1 MRAALHSLSPA
12 RRSTGPGALDPLETA
27 PASLEPVVTAAAARA
42 LRLPLEAV
50 GLDVPF
56 ARLGLDSLGCLELA
70 GELELALGIAVP
82 ADAVAEHST
91 VRSLCATLGGSSG
104 GDVLDRMRADAV
116 LAPEIQ
122 PRASRGPQSLI
133 EARHVLL
140 TGATGFLGSAILDVL
155 LERSSAH
162 VTCLVR
168 DSGVRSVPAGRPR
181 VTVVRGDLSQPAAG
195 LDPDVWQALIGD
207 VDAIVH
213 AGASINWI
221 AGYDALRDVNVLAT
235 RELLRLACDAGASFH
250 FVSSVSVCYSTAGP
264 RAVDER
270 HHALD
275 TIDGLHFGYAQ
286 SKAVAEA
293 LVREAGG
300 RGLRTRIHR
309 PALISGDSRTGRFNR
324 DDMLSRMIAGCVR
337 MGTAPDLD
345 WRLDALPVDAVANAI
360 VALSSVPGLD
370 TSHLVHPRPRH
381 WRECMLW
388 MRLYGYDVTLV
399 PYRDWTD
406 RLRDATSDA
415 DHPLRPLRSFFLD
428 EATDGLTMPELH
440 EQDRAPALDARRTLA
455 AVAEAGVDV
464 PALDAGLMDRYFAA
478 FVQSSMLPA
487 PKRSRAR
494 RGGGIDTAALGAVP
508 FATGHSIISELTA
521 WQSGGA
527 CGLFRV
533 PGPDARPLVLKIP
546 ARAADVHA
554 VGEALAGICG
564 ERLGA
569 AYREFGARLG
579 TAEGAAREIALYRDG
594 DPVLRAHTPHVVSTH
609 ADPDAQAWSVVL
621 EDLRGAPLLDAVDRS
636 DAWMTSHV
644 ETAVNGIAAIHG
656 AWHSRVDELQQRPW
670 MAAARTTATMI
681 DMTPLW
687 LALANHAAPLFARA
701 VGLSLPSMQHALIE
715 RIAEWRPLLED
726 APQTL
731 IHNDFNPRNVCLRRV
746 EPAADRRP
754 DPGADRPAN
763 KPRPDPES
771 VAPRFRL
778 CAFDWELAA
787 IGTPVRDLAEF
798 LCFVSPADVDRPWV
812 ERLIV
817 LHATRFA
824 AAAGVTVN
832 RDAWHAAFGA
842 ALAEILVDRLS
853 IYAMVHRVRPQA
865 FLPRVLRTWAALH
878 SLFPVR

>member
-1 MRAALHSLSPA
+1 MDAASF
-12 RRSTGPGALDPLETA
+12 GPLVVSGAT
-27 PASLEPVVTAAAARA
+27 LEPLVAAAAARA
-42 LRLPLEAV
+42 LRMRPDAV
-50 GLDVPF
+50 GPDVPF

-82 ADAVAEHST
+82 PDAVSEQST

-104 GDVLDRMRADAV
+104 GDAVDRMGADAV
-116 LAPEIQ
+116 LAAEIQ
-122 PRASRGPQSLI
+122 PRAPRGPRSLI

-168 DSGVRSVPAGRPR
+168 EGGVFGVRSVSAGRPR
-181 VTVVRGDLSQPAAG
+181 VTVVRGDLARPAAG
-195 LDPDVWQALIGD
+195 LDADAWQSLAGD

-235 RELLRLACDAGASFH
+235 RELLRLACEAGASFH

-270 HHALD
+270 HDALD
-275 TIDGLHFGYAQ
+275 TIGGLHFGYAQ

-293 LVREAGG
+293 LVRDAGR

-360 VALSSVPGLD
+360 VALSSGSD
-370 TSHLVHPRPRH
+370 QDASHLVHPRPRH
-381 WRECMLW
+381 WRECVLW

-428 EATDGLTMPELH
+428 EAADGLTIPELH
-440 EQDRAPALDARRTLA
+440 EQDRAPALDARRTSA
-455 AVAEAGVDV
+455 AIAEAGVDI

-478 FVQSSMLPA
+478 FESSMLPA
-487 PKRSRAR
+487 PKRRRAR

-508 FATGHSIISELTA
+508 FAADHSIISELTA

-533 PGPDARPLVLKIP
+533 PGPDGRPLVLKIP

-564 ERLGA
+564 ERLGV

-594 DPVLRAHTPHVVSTH
+594 DPVLRAHTPRVVSTH
-609 ADPDAQAWSVVL
+609 ADPDAESWSVIL
-621 EDLRGAPLLDAVDRS
+621 EDLRGAFLLDAVDRS
-636 DAWMTSHV
+636 DPWTTGHV
-644 ETAVNGIAAIHG
+644 ETAVDGIAAIHG
-656 AWHSRVDELQQRPW
+656 AWHSRVDELQRRPW
-670 MAAARTTATMI
+670 MAPARTTATMI
-681 DMTPLW
+681 EMTPLW
-687 LALANHAAPLFARA
+687 LALANHAGPLFARA
-701 VGLSLPSMQHALIE
+701 AGPSLPGMQLALIE
-715 RIAEWRPLLED
+715 RMAEWRPLLDD

-746 EPAADRRP
+746 EAGADRRPAPRTERPASKRRP
-754 DPGADRPAN
+754 DPGSGAGSD
-763 KPRPDPES
+763 KPRL
-771 VAPRFRL
+771 RL
-778 CAFDWELAA
+778 CAFDWELAS

-798 LCFVSPADVDRPWV
+798 LCFVSPADVDRPSV
-812 ERLIV
+812 DRLIDR
-817 LHATRFA
+817 HATRFA

-865 FLPRVLRTWAALH
+865 FLPRVLRAWAALH
-878 SLFPVR
+878 SLFPLR